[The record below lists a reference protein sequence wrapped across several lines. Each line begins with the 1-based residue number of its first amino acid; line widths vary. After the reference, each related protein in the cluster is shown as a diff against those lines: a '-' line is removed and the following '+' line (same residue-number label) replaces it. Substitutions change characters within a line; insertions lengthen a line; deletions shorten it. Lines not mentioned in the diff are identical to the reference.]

1 MKRPSHQ
8 IDGTELIVTR
18 AEPKFDEPE
27 DEEEARKEGNGNGDD
42 MTDAER
48 EFMSGNPEK
57 KFAEDKEMKDEEGD
71 KDKEMNDVD

>member
-18 AEPKFDEPE
+18 AEPEFDEPE
-27 DEEEARKEGNGNGDD
+27 DEEEARNEGNGNGDD

-57 KFAEDKEMKDEEGD
+57 KLAEDKESDGEGD